1 MSQWLHH
8 GRDPDQLGNGSPLQ
22 VAEPAATVADSR
34 VGRGQ
39 VRHDGPSY
47 ARSKPSLPGRI
58 RRDLYH
64 DRVTA
69 GLKRRR
75 LRAVLAVVSLAA
87 LLQPLVVPFAA
98 AAPAATS
105 GRNKDSLRVT
115 LTSIEP
121 SALRP
126 GRPLTL
132 KGRVTNTGP
141 EPWRAVQ
148 VYLVMSPS
156 PLTTHDELAATN
168 DSPAG
173 SYFGDRVTEIGTF
186 TRLGR
191 LSPDEENA
199 FRVKVPWRS
208 LPISGVPGVYTVG
221 AQVLATDV
229 NGSRT
234 GEALGRARTYVPLVD
249 SATSSPV
256 ELGMVWRLGAQVLR
270 RRDGTYARAAALAS
284 SMASDGALRRLV
296 GLGSA
301 AGSVP
306 ITVVPDLAV
315 LDAARDIGSGRYGPP
330 GGLVERIGVAED
342 AAPATAGSSATDG
355 ARERL
360 SATPDPVPAVATW
373 FEDARALAA
382 DHPGWTTTYGEVSV
396 DTLAAVGSQPL
407 STSIELATRA
417 AQRRLLDRKSQVLH
431 LPDAG
436 ILSTEGLEQL
446 ADAETPGT
454 AVLSPRML
462 PGWDS
467 PDGAPQRIETA
478 SEPLDV
484 VVADPT
490 LAAGGPAPGKPLS
503 ALQVRQRLLAETALL
518 AAQAPSRRTG
528 PISATFVTPDG
539 WNPGPDWAS
548 ANFFE
553 GLDVP
558 WLKPVSLR
566 DQLRDGP
573 GTPARYRGTPGVPDE
588 SELGELAEVAPA
600 ETTAAAL
607 QLRRRA
613 RLLASLVGGGRD
625 LQAWY
630 ASAVALAISE
640 STLRD
645 PGVQPRLIQ
654 SVTDRVTRLLRG
666 VRLTGP
672 SFVTLSSSRGTFPLT
687 VTNEL
692 DRTVTISVQVQTMP
706 AGSTSGRARFE
717 TAGQFTVAPGQR
729 DTVSVEARVEQP
741 GVTSAAASVAT
752 ADGRPFGA
760 PLAFSL
766 RTSVVGVVIW
776 GILGIACAVLV
787 LAIIRRLLG
796 RGRQP
801 GTQAGTQP
809 GMQ

>member
-1 MSQWLHH
+1 M
-8 GRDPDQLGNGSPLQ
+8 
-22 VAEPAATVADSR
+22 
-34 VGRGQ
+34 
-39 VRHDGPSY
+39 
-47 ARSKPSLPGRI
+47 
-58 RRDLYH
+58 
-64 DRVTA
+64 TA

-105 GRNKDSLRVT
+105 GRNKDSLRMT

-132 KGRVTNTGP
+132 KGRVTNTSP

-186 TRLGR
+186 ARLGR
-191 LSPDEENA
+191 LSPDEQNA
-199 FRVKVPWRS
+199 FRVKVPWKS

-229 NGSRT
+229 DGTRT
-234 GEALGRARTYVPLVD
+234 GEALGRTRTYVPLAD
-249 SATSSPV
+249 PAKARPV
-256 ELGMVWRLGAQVLR
+256 EVAMIWRLGAQVLR
-270 RRDGTYARAAALAS
+270 RRDGTYARTAALTS

-330 GGLVERIGVAED
+330 GGLVNRIGLADEATP
-342 AAPATAGSSATDG
+342 AAAGSSGTAA
-355 ARERL
+355 ARERQ
-360 SATPDPVPAVATW
+360 SGAPDPDPASATW
-373 FEDARALAA
+373 FEDARTLVA
-382 DHPGWTTTYGEVSV
+382 DHPGWTTTYGEASV

-407 STSIELATRA
+407 STSIALATRA
-417 AQRRLLDRKSQVLH
+417 AQRRLLDRKSKILH

-436 ILSTEGLEQL
+436 ILSTEGLDQL
-446 ADAETPGT
+446 AAAKTPGT
-454 AVLSPRML
+454 TVLSPRML

-490 LAAGGPAPGKPLS
+490 LAAGGPAPGEPLS

-558 WLKPVSLR
+558 WLKPVSLGN
-566 DQLRDGP
+566 QLRDEP
-573 GTPARYRGTPGVPDE
+573 GPARYRGNPGVPDE
-588 SELGELAEVAPA
+588 SELSGLAEVAPA

-607 QLRRRA
+607 QLRRRV

-645 PGVQPRLIQ
+645 PGVQQRLIQ
-654 SVTDRVTRLLRG
+654 SVAARVTQLLRG

-672 SFVTLSSSRGTFPLT
+672 SFVTLSSSRGSFPLT

-706 AGSTSGRARFE
+706 AASTSDRARFE

-760 PLAFSL
+760 PLTFSL

-787 LAIIRRLLG
+787 LAMVRRLLG